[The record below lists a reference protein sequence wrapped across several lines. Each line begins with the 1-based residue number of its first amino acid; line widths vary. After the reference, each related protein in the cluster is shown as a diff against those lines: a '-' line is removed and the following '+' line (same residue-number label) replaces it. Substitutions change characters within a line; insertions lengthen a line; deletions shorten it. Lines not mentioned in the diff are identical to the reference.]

1 MWPQDSTITPSG
13 YGFCKPV
20 IHYMEIFFFYLKI
33 LINATF
39 TDVWY
44 PSTKSSW
51 STWLHQLLSV
61 FIMFWSLYF
70 RSFTDQNSS
79 HVWSKMLAPLNPLFS
94 YWLNL
99 AKGSNGRSVWHLV
112 LYNIK
117 QFGILCAVYH
127 MSNHH
132 WNSISMQNIQQIII
146 PPL

>member
-20 IHYMEIFFFYLKI
+20 IHYMKIFFYLKI

-44 PSTKSSW
+44 PPTESSW

-61 FIMFWSLYF
+61 FITFWSLYF

-99 AKGSNGRSVWHLV
+99 AKGLNGRSVWHLV

-117 QFGILCAVYH
+117 QLGILCAVYH

-132 WNSISMQNIQQIII
+132 WNSISMQNIQQIIM